1 MEALVNK
8 VLATIA
14 RKRLEEASW
23 QLDLKTITDI
33 LSRNAHIDFRIQN
46 PDGLPGFG
54 DIEGFLRSVMKLQLF
69 RLQNAASLFRDE
81 QHNVIKLYSEAF
93 VNLNR
98 SEVLMNSARF
108 FQHLIV
114 QCKKDMKVYWRL
126 PVQTLDTQIQT
137 IINELRELFK
147 TYKSNQLAK
156 GVLLSV
162 NNLFWFY
169 FHINEFQQC
178 TYFVRPFKDQID
190 SLLEGIEKSF
200 TVTFYYYYGKM
211 KIYEGEKERA
221 VEYLEK
227 ALGLCHSRYR
237 SHKVKILRLLVP
249 FKMLCGYLPR
259 VEFLKEYGIEEYS
272 DIIQAIKTGDVEL
285 FERSKQRHR
294 RFWIK
299 TGIYF
304 IIDSLE
310 LLLIR
315 RLFKLVW
322 LLSGKNSI
330 ISTES
335 LQRALNRKSQYKFDL
350 LETECLIGNLI
361 LKGYMRACVYPEQKK
376 TVFAGENAFPALI
389 APKAGSN

>member
-1 MEALVNK
+1 MEVLVNK
-8 VLATIA
+8 VLSTIA
-14 RKRLEEASW
+14 RKRLDDASS
-23 QLDLKTITDI
+23 QLDLRAITE
-33 LSRNAHIDFRIQN
+33 LLARNPHTDFRMQN
-46 PDGLPGFG
+46 SDGLPGFA
-54 DIEGFLRSVMKLQLF
+54 DIEGFLRSVMRLQLF
-69 RLQNAASLFRDE
+69 RLQHAANLFRDE
-81 QHNVIKLYSEAF
+81 QTNVIRLYSEAF
-93 VNLNR
+93 ASLNR
-98 SEVLMNSARF
+98 SEALMNSARF
-108 FQHLIV
+108 FQALIV
-114 QCKKDMKVYWRL
+114 QCKQDMKVYWRL
-126 PVQTLDTQIQT
+126 PVQTLDSQIQT

-227 ALGLCHSRYR
+227 ALGLCHSRHR

-259 VEFLKEYGIEEYS
+259 EAFLKEYGIEEYA
-272 DIIQAIKTGDVEL
+272 DIVLAIKTGDVEL
-285 FERSKQRHR
+285 FEKSKQRNR

-315 RLFKLVW
+315 RLFKIVW

-330 ISTES
+330 IPTES
-335 LQRALNRKSQYKFDL
+335 LQRALNRKSQYKFDI

-376 TVFAGENAFPALI
+376 TVFAPDNTFPALI
-389 APKAGSN
+389 APKTGSN